1 MVGRVSAIRGGTLP
15 VVIAKTN
22 PAMAGNPMPMGYRS
36 SFQPGGIPASI
47 FGHDARTVSNTANR
61 RTTIFDIIS
70 NLR

>member
-1 MVGRVSAIRGGTLP
+1 
-15 VVIAKTN
+15 
-22 PAMAGNPMPMGYRS
+22 MPMGYRS